1 MDDNWNLAAMFVGVR
16 WEGLPEA
23 FNEKMIKVS
32 DDKWFLKKFIE
43 IQYPNL
49 NPANNA
55 HKSAIAI
62 LEKYDLY
69 SPDLGV
75 QNPSFR
81 ESETLV
87 EGLRDPKVGSKD
99 KDKVRGKCKV
109 KEKGRAKN
117 LESITFEIRKE
128 LQERSEFQYVNVEK
142 QYLKF
147 VDYLSSKGK
156 RHKDY
161 LAAFRNGVRS
171 SWTDKED
178 MAEKQA
184 KDPAKVEV
192 IKVCFECDKNWS
204 LPMDVNDCP
213 DCSGPLEN
221 I

>member
-1 MDDNWNLAAMFVGVR
+1 
-16 WEGLPEA
+16 
-23 FNEKMIKVS
+23 MIKVK

-69 SPDLGV
+69 SPNLGV

-87 EGLRDPKVGSKD
+87 EGLRDPKVGTKD
-99 KDKVRGKCKV
+99 KDKVMVKGKV
-109 KEKGRAKN
+109 KEKGRANN

-147 VDYLSSKGK
+147 VDYLKAKGK

-161 LAAFRNGVRS
+161 LAAFRNWLRS

-184 KDPAKVEV
+184 QDPAKVKI
-192 IKVCFECDKNWS
+192 IKVCFECNKNWS
-204 LPMDVNDCP
+204 LPKDINDCP